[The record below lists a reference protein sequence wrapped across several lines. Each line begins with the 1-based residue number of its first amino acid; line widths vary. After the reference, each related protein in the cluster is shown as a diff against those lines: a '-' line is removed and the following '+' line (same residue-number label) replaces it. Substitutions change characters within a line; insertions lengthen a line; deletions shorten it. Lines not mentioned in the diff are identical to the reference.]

1 MAGAYHRSS
10 QGVNCKMNA
19 RLKLVSNQ
27 ALAVKERNFVG
38 VVHRAAQQMSDR
50 KRNLTRRYASLD
62 NAVVRLTEFMVR
74 DGYIGDVCELYHH
87 VTGRQLGTI
96 KVTAK
101 GHLKATWL
109 WETKDV

>member
-1 MAGAYHRSS
+1 MTA
-10 QGVNCKMNA
+10 K
-19 RLKLVSNQ
+19 LKLVSNQ

-38 VVHRAAQQMSDR
+38 VVHRAAQQTSDR
-50 KRNLTRRYASLD
+50 KRNLTRRYATLD

-74 DGYIGDVCELYHH
+74 DGYVGDVCELYHH